1 MKMNTKGYDSW
12 ESKVPELVRKE
23 QIWRFLGYRKALY
36 LFDLIWQDTDRW
48 IQDHRGRGLAR
59 QIINSTGSISANLE
73 EGLGRGYGK
82 EMLYHYRVAL
92 ASARET
98 KGWIFR
104 GRHLLSLEVL
114 DSRLSLVDEVIALI
128 VSEIS
133 QQRRKQGIG

>member
-1 MKMNTKGYDSW
+1 MDIKGYESW
-12 ESKVPELVRKE
+12 ENEVPELVRKE
-23 QIWRFLGYRKALY
+23 HIWNFLGYRKALY
-36 LFDLIWQDTDRW
+36 LFDLVWQDTEIW
-48 IQDHRGRGLAR
+48 LKDHRGRGLAR

-104 GRHLLSLEVL
+104 GRQLLSLDVVE
-114 DSRLSLVDEVIALI
+114 SR
-128 VSEIS
+128 
-133 QQRRKQGIG
+133 